1 MARVGTINPVDY
13 ISGKLGD
20 LIYRTT
26 PTGKTIAYKA
36 PQRTFRKPTPAEV
49 NHRNRFTLACQV
61 VSVLLANPA
70 QRQAYEKAFNPN
82 RSLDFANVIK

>member
-1 MARVGTINPVDY
+1 MGGIATISD
-13 ISGKLGD
+13 KLGD

-36 PQRTFRKPTPAEV
+36 PQRTFRKPTLAEV
-49 NHRNRFTLACQV
+49 NHRNRFTLTCQV